1 MFNAD
6 YPIGAIDFLLNENCI
21 LKAYYPLIPYKAIV
35 LEGLKALGCAR
46 KSDALRCSDEEL
58 LQAGLPEGLL
68 EMFRRFLRM
77 YDSKPQKMR
86 EIAAVSETP
95 EEEQAFGELYAL
107 PGLKS
112 TRARLY
118 MRSGFSTLEEIA
130 AASPEGLI
138 AACRHTI
145 EEECLDLK
153 APLLK
158 EARTHVAVARAFAE
172 RTEGEKR

>member
-68 EMFRRFLRM
+68 GLFRKFLMM
-77 YDSKPQKMR
+77 YDPKPQKMR
-86 EIAAVSETP
+86 EVAAASETP
-95 EEEQAFGELYAL
+95 AEEQTFMALYLL
-107 PGLKS
+107 PGVKS

-118 MRSGFSTLEEIA
+118 MRSGFGTLEEIA

-138 AACRHTI
+138 ATCWHTI

-153 APLLK
+153 APLMK
-158 EARTHVAVARAFAE
+158 EARTHVAVARAFTD
-172 RTEGEKR
+172 RPEG

>member
-21 LKAYYPLIPYKAIV
+21 LKAYYPLIPYKAAA

-77 YDSKPQKMR
+77 YDPKPQKMR

-107 PGLKS
+107 PGVKS

-118 MRSGFSTLEEIA
+118 MRAGFATLESIA
-130 AASPEGLI
+130 AVSAEELTG
-138 AACRHTI
+138 ACQRAI
-145 EEECLDLK
+145 ERSALDVK

-158 EARTHVAVARAFAE
+158 EARTHVAVARAFTE
-172 RTEGEKR
+172 RTEG